1 MSATTSGS
9 TTASGSATA
18 NPRHAAAGWRRLPIP
33 VLIAVMLSGL
43 IGIVALL
50 PAAPLPPARVLIQR
64 DLVFELPT
72 DGSVE
77 ARDARSGALVARVPP
92 SDRSFVQGMI
102 HGLQVMR
109 RLRHVDPAAPLR
121 IAALSDGRLTLSDSE
136 TGTVVDIEGF
146 GPDNAASF
154 HVFLGVRS

>member
-1 MSATTSGS
+1 MSATTSIGLQRVA
-9 TTASGSATA
+9 AS
-18 NPRHAAAGWRRLPIP
+18 WRRLPAP
-33 VLIAVMLSGL
+33 VLIALMLSGL

-64 DLVFELPT
+64 DLVFSLPE

-77 ARDARSGALVARVPP
+77 ARDPQSGVLVARVAP

-109 RLRHVDPAAPLR
+109 RIRHVDPAAPLR

-136 TGTVVDIEGF
+136 TGTVVDLEGF
-146 GPDNAASF
+146 GPDNAKNF
-154 HVFLGVRS
+154 HVFIGVR

>member
-1 MSATTSGS
+1 MSATTSGA
-9 TTASGSATA
+9 ASAGSPPAAT
-18 NPRHAAAGWRRLPIP
+18 GWRRLPIP
-33 VLIAVMLSGL
+33 VLIALMLSGL

-50 PAAPLPPARVLIQR
+50 PASPLPPARVLIQR
-64 DLVFELPT
+64 DLVFSLPP

-77 ARDARSGALVARVPP
+77 ARDARSGALVARVAP

-102 HGLQVMR
+102 HGLQVAR
-109 RLRHVDPAAPLR
+109 RVNRVDPAAPLR

-154 HVFLGVRS
+154 HVFIGVP

>member
-1 MSATTSGS
+1 MSATTSLGLQ
-9 TTASGSATA
+9 
-18 NPRHAAAGWRRLPIP
+18 RAAAGWRRLPMP
-33 VLIAVMLSGL
+33 VLIALLLCGL
-43 IGIVALL
+43 IGIVGLL

-64 DLVFELPT
+64 DLVFSLPA

-77 ARDARSGALVARVPP
+77 ARDARSGALVARVAP
-92 SDRSFVQGMI
+92 SDRSFVQGVI

-109 RLRHVDPAAPLR
+109 RVHRVDPAAPLR

-154 HVFLGVRS
+154 HVFIGVR